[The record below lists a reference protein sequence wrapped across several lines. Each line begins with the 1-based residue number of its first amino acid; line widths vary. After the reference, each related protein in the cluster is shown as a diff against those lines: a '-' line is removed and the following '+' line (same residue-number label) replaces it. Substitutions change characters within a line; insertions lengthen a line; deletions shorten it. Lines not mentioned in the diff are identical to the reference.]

1 MTSTELKSPLRAQ
14 FVAAGS
20 RRGRGRRQ
28 AQRRAMER
36 GLVGGLRPKMCLSER
51 TERSYTTTCPARPS
65 TGAICACMRLRN
77 AKVWNV

>member
-1 MTSTELKSPLRAQ
+1 
-14 FVAAGS
+14 
-20 RRGRGRRQ
+20 
-28 AQRRAMER
+28 MER